1 MYTSHTHYLEPTLM
15 SDLEP
20 TLVSCHVMS
29 CLEPSNQGSI
39 LSQLQEHNVSE
50 HVMECFEP
58 TKREGTGQSTKTG
71 DALKCIS
78 EGSWGI
84 GGRRNIMRSEGVWG
98 IGSNTIGSNR
108 EWGSPGRGAD
118 API

>member
-1 MYTSHTHYLEPTLM
+1 MNGGRGKHVLSCSTLSTLCNKLSTLCNKLRACYTQCLEPTLM

-50 HVMECFEP
+50 HAIVGFEP
-58 TKREGTGQSTKTG
+58 THEKGQDRKTG
-71 DALKCIS
+71 DAL
-78 EGSWGI
+78 
-84 GGRRNIMRSEGVWG
+84 
-98 IGSNTIGSNR
+98 
-108 EWGSPGRGAD
+108 
-118 API
+118 